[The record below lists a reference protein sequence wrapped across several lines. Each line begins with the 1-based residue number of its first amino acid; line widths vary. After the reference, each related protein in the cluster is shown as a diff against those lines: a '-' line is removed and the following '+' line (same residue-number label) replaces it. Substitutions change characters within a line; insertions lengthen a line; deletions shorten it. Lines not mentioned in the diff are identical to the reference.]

1 MRTADARRL
10 CVCSDPGGA
19 SGAGVLLPDAR
30 PEPLPLGGSI
40 SLQES

>member
-10 CVCSDPGGA
+10 CAATLEGPA
-19 SGAGVLLPDAR
+19 EHTGVLLPDAG
-30 PEPLPLGGSI
+30 PEPLPLGGSV